1 MSACQILFEHT
12 NPFVFLDLHRRR
24 EARCRFSLQDGSK
37 IKYEEAERDRNDRLR
52 LGVATSPIML
62 CPYRRSRHD
71 GRASRACVNTESR
84 PMSWVQAIRP
94 KIKTHAPAPGK
105 RSSRSADVR
114 GSFAQS
120 CRTTALADETHC
132 FSAANR
138 ACAFFNFPFRLSRS
152 SVAFS
157 TRC

>member
-12 NPFVFLDLHRRR
+12 NRFVFLDLHRRR

-71 GRASRACVNTESR
+71 GPCILLARATRLGRCSEMARF
-84 PMSWVQAIRP
+84 PRP
-94 KIKTHAPAPGK
+94 KEKQCHTPMVRLLKWVITSKT
-105 RSSRSADVR
+105 
-114 GSFAQS
+114 
-120 CRTTALADETHC
+120 
-132 FSAANR
+132 
-138 ACAFFNFPFRLSRS
+138 
-152 SVAFS
+152 
-157 TRC
+157 